1 MKKILALSAVLALSM
16 ATTFAADTTYS
27 SRLKKAIKD
36 DVKNQK
42 EVIRTYHKQVMNDAG
57 EYVDVIERDVDDY
70 KESAQEA
77 LQKEIQAKRQAAL
90 QAQKARKDQRTNEIN
105 YKVKKLN
112 EELEE
117 IENNK
122 NMTLT
127 EKAVR
132 SRAIKKQIEIY
143 NLHKS
148 KL

>member
-1 MKKILALSAVLALSM
+1 
-16 ATTFAADTTYS
+16 
-27 SRLKKAIKD
+27 
-36 DVKNQK
+36 
-42 EVIRTYHKQVMNDAG
+42 MNDAG

-77 LQKEIQAKRQAAL
+77 FQKEIQAKRQAAL

-132 SRAIKKQIEIY
+132 SRAIKKQIEVY